1 MRAMVLA
8 CLAAAALFAGCAG
21 GAGEYESVADVAAA
35 LEDEGIACPSVES
48 SPAAELVAE
57 QGTCGGHDIYVFDD
71 ESARD
76 RWLEVGAGL
85 GDVVVG
91 PNWAIV
97 PGERAGSI
105 ADALGGDVR

>member
-1 MRAMVLA
+1 MRAMLLA
-8 CLAAAALFAGCAG
+8 CVAAAALFAGCSG
-21 GAGEYESVADVAAA
+21 GAGEYGTVADVAAA
-35 LEDEGIACPSVES
+35 LEDAGIACRSVES

-57 QGTCGGHDIYVFDD
+57 QGTCGGHDLYVFDD
-71 ESARD
+71 EGARD

-97 PGERAGSI
+97 PGDGAGAI